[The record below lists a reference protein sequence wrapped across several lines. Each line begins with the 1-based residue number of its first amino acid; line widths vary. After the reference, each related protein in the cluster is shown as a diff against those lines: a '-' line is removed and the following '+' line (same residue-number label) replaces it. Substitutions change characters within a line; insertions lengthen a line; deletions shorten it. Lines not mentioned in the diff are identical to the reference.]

1 MDVIFIWIKM
11 IKYCEIIKS
20 KLENSGDP
28 LDFNNPHRLSY
39 WTCVYFLIVTM
50 STVGYGDVYCETI
63 LGRTFLV
70 FFLLVGLVSLII
82 FPIFSHLILIL
93 KLSAIRSFFF
103 SKLQKKKKQIW
114 KFSMESKQEMSIVS
128 SALGSESCAQPRFFL
143 NWEIFLKK

>member
-1 MDVIFIWIKM
+1 MKL
-11 IKYCEIIKS
+11 S
-20 KLENSGDP
+20 NQKLENSGDP
-28 LDFNNPHRLSY
+28 MVFDNPHRLSY

-82 FPIFSHLILIL
+82 FPIFPIWFWFWNYLRFDL
-93 KLSAIRSFFF
+93 FF
-103 SKLQKKKKQIW
+103 SKLQKKNNKNLEFSFGIL

-128 SALGSESCAQPRFFL
+128 SALGSESCAQPRFFF